1 MAERVLWE
9 HAMDRWAGLYYCFRD
24 DIVFDPETGEWCH
37 PADLHEF
44 LYAGSLS
51 PQN

>member
-1 MAERVLWE
+1 MA
-9 HAMDRWAGLYYCFRD
+9 RWAGLYYCFRD

-44 LYAGSLS
+44 LYAGLRE
-51 PQN
+51 